1 MSISRPPPTS
11 AYITLKGESD
21 IKLTLSRPPP
31 TPSSYRMIIEQPLTV
46 SILLG
51 YYTLRRLVHS
61 VLHAT
66 GALYHSVVQGAG
78 TMYYL
83 TKITSRSVWPGEG
96 MTVSLYIKPSTR
108 GQLGG
113 QMMAFSKLLKLLT

>member
-1 MSISRPPPTS
+1 MTVLLIFHYSTAI
-11 AYITLKGESD
+11 
-21 IKLTLSRPPP
+21 
-31 TPSSYRMIIEQPLTV
+31 TV

-61 VLHAT
+61 VLHAAGT
-66 GALYHSVVQGAG
+66 LYHSVIQGAGALYHSVIQGAG

-83 TKITSRSVWPGEG
+83 KKITSRSVWPGEG
-96 MTVSLYIKPSTR
+96 MTVSLFLKPSTR
-108 GQLGG
+108 GQLVG